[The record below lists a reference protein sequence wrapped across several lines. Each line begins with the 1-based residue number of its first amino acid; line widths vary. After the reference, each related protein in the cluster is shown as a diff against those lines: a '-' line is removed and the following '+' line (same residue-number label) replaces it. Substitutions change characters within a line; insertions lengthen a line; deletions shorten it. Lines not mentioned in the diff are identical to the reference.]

1 MAWVFDTRRDS
12 STLSGGTNAARE
24 SKWKAWPTW
33 VGTSLE
39 NWVALG
45 AGVDSRRLHF
55 FASLLRGVTLAKASE
70 RGLWPRAALVATN
83 SKIHSVDFGIGGRL
97 PLLPRRKRQL
107 EKASDFLS
115 QTVRVYLTPRP
126 GRLRQPKSHLPGRIR
141 NVFYLQLRKVASM
154 YSPRS

>member
-24 SKWKAWPTW
+24 SKWKAWP
-33 VGTSLE
+33 
-39 NWVALG
+39 
-45 AGVDSRRLHF
+45 
-55 FASLLRGVTLAKASE
+55 
-70 RGLWPRAALVATN
+70 TN